1 MRENDTLSSG
11 YGGKKAR
18 QLQLFVAALLSHAS
32 VEDAARASGI
42 SPSTAWRWM
51 RDPAVLARLRE
62 ARRDAMNA
70 AMTRLQEAAVGAVD
84 CLCEVQRTG
93 ESESARVS
101 AARTILEQ
109 ALRAVE
115 LGDIQERLEKLEV
128 LTKNSNWRR
137 GTNEQADSPQARA
150 AGGVNDAAGG

>member
-1 MRENDTLSSG
+1 MAQNGTFSREHR
-11 YGGKKAR
+11 GKKAGK
-18 QLQLFVAALLSHAS
+18 LHLFVTALLSHAC
-32 VEDAARASGI
+32 VEDAARAAGI
-42 SPSTAWRWM
+42 SHRTAWRWM
-51 RDPAVLARLRE
+51 RDEAVLAHLRE
-62 ARRDAMNA
+62 ARRDVMNH

-128 LTKNSNWRR
+128 LTKNSN
-137 GTNEQADSPQARA
+137 
-150 AGGVNDAAGG
+150 